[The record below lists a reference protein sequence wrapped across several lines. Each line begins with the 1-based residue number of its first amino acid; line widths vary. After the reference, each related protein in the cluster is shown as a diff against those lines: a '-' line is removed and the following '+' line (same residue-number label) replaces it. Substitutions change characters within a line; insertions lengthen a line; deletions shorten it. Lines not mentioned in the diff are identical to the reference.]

1 MPTHSIVLL
10 FSIGLLLLAFTLTAV
25 AMPAAASGNIALS
38 FFVSVLSYVV
48 YWLVL
53 LACGFGHRLIP
64 TIASIMACGS
74 LLTILHVTVFVVMRL
89 FASDVTTDL
98 VAWLILIWAIPV
110 KGKIIASSIEQNWFA
125 GIAIAMTIFVL
136 QNITYMTL
144 INL

>member
-1 MPTHSIVLL
+1 MPSRSIVLL
-10 FSIGLLLLAFTLTAV
+10 FSIGLLVTAFMLTAV
-25 AMPAAASGNIALS
+25 AMPVAASGNIAIS

-53 LACGFGHRLIP
+53 LATGFGHRLIP

-74 LLTILHVTVFVVMRL
+74 LLTILHVVVYVAMSQV
-89 FASDVTTDL
+89 ASDVTTDL
-98 VAWLILIWAIPV
+98 VAWLILIWSIPV
-110 KGKIIASSIEQNWFA
+110 KGKIIANSIEQYWFV

-136 QNITYMTL
+136 QNITYMAL